1 MLTEW
6 QKKQMQKGFNIGFTD
21 TLIAKSIPGINHMQV
36 YNFRNKLGISSAT
49 IVNTRYDVWVKLIY
63 RGASIARIAELYEV
77 TERSLKVLL
86 WKHRNISL
94 IDAKST
100 MHNDG
105 SAKSF
110 PVHKGKIPNF
120 KKYGI

>member
-1 MLTEW
+1 
-6 QKKQMQKGFNIGFTD
+6 
-21 TLIAKSIPGINHMQV
+21 MQV

-94 IDAKST
+94 IDAK
-100 MHNDG
+100 
-105 SAKSF
+105 
-110 PVHKGKIPNF
+110 
-120 KKYGI
+120 